1 MNRRSTD
8 CLRPFALLL
17 RSTQEEMDGR
27 QCSSRNELEP
37 TCGRVA
43 DSPVLLHAVIRF
55 LAPPMPQHVPIS
67 SPFQVCFTAVGGA
80 IYQNVSP
87 LVSANGRRPAPI
99 SRTTLAGRVPL
110 SELRMQVTHRPTD
123 RRTAARAETCSPQPP
138 SFGRRTEC
146 GGASVSLMP
155 SRTLIHLRGYARKG
169 EREQSEGRGESEDLI

>member
-8 CLRPFALLL
+8 CLRPFALLA

-27 QCSSRNELEP
+27 QCSSRNELES

-67 SPFQVCFTAVGGA
+67 SPFQVCFSAVGGA

-99 SRTTLAGRVPL
+99 SRTTLAGREGP
-110 SELRMQVTHRPTD
+110 SFRIKNASHTPTD
-123 RRTAARAETCSPQPP
+123 CATDGQARNVFSATSFLRTT
-138 SFGRRTEC
+138 
-146 GGASVSLMP
+146 ASVSLMP

-169 EREQSEGRGESEDLI
+169 EGEERVRI

>member
-8 CLRPFALLL
+8 CLRPFALLA

-27 QCSSRNELEP
+27 QCSSRNELES
-37 TCGRVA
+37 TCGRL
-43 DSPVLLHAVIRF
+43 SAVIRF

-67 SPFQVCFTAVGGA
+67 SPFQVCFSAVGGA

-99 SRTTLAGRVPL
+99 SRARHSQGGRVPL

-123 RRTAARAETCSPQPP
+123 GGQARNVFSATSFLRTTDVGWRGVSVTDAISDSYSPAWICSERRERAK
-138 SFGRRTEC
+138 R
-146 GGASVSLMP
+146 
-155 SRTLIHLRGYARKG
+155 
-169 EREQSEGRGESEDLI
+169 ESEDLI

>member
-27 QCSSRNELEP
+27 QCSSRNELES

-55 LAPPMPQHVPIS
+55 LTPPMPQHVPIS

-99 SRTTLAGRVPL
+99 SRTTLAAGREGP
-110 SELRMQVTHRPTD
+110 SFRIKNASHTPTD
-123 RRTAARAETCSPQPP
+123 RPTAARAETCSPQPP
-138 SFGRRTEC
+138 SFGRRA
-146 GGASVSLMP
+146 ASVSLMP

-169 EREQSEGRGESEDLI
+169 ERGESEDLI